1 MTQNISQGERIH
13 SIDIIRGIAVLGIFL
28 VNWPVIA
35 GIDSRDI
42 TGVYEGLDSYIRLFY
57 DMFIQTKFYTIFSFL
72 FGLGFYIFMTRAEAK
87 TDRPKTLFVRRLL
100 ILLLFGFL
108 HYVLLWDGDILHT
121 YAITG
126 FSYFYFT
133 KEPRTILIWSIVLLS
148 FMQLFTLLGSLVM
161 LIVPVEELGL
171 STAIM
176 PLENWGLQIT
186 DRFYSFYSEAISN
199 SLIMLPETLG
209 LFYSDY
215 MPVKRYFPPCERIR
229 SKLKKWQIIMFVL
242 TLPMWFIMV
251 YFFMNNQPYTPFSL
265 MGITMISGK
274 TLFIFYIFTLM
285 RLLQKKNG
293 KRYYVRSSTL
303 VEWH

>member
-1 MTQNISQGERIH
+1 MN
-13 SIDIIRGIAVLGIFL
+13 
-28 VNWPVIA
+28 
-35 GIDSRDI
+35 
-42 TGVYEGLDSYIRLFY
+42 
-57 DMFIQTKFYTIFSFL
+57 
-72 FGLGFYIFMTRAEAK
+72 RAEAK

-126 FSYFYFT
+126 FFLFLFY
-133 KEPRTILIWSIVLLS
+133 KRKPRTILIWSVVLLS

-209 LFYSDY
+209 LFLLGLYAG
-215 MPVKRYFPPCERIR
+215 KRYFPPCERIR
-229 SKLKKWQIIMFVL
+229 SKTKEMANHYVHFNITDV
-242 TLPMWFIMV
+242 V
-251 YFFMNNQPYTPFSL
+251 YYGLLLYEQST
-265 MGITMISGK
+265 IHT
-274 TLFIFYIFTLM
+274 IFTYGYYDDK
-285 RLLQKKNG
+285 RKNIIHLLHFHSYAFITKKNG
-293 KRYYVRSSTL
+293 KHYYVRSSTL
-303 VEWH
+303 GEWH